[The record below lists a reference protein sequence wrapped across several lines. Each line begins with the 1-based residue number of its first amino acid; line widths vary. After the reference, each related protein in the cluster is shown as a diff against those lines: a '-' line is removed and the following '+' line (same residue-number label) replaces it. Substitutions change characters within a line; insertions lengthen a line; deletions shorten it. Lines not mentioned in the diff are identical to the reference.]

1 MTSPTNKKTFNL
13 YLNNTVTFILRIADF
28 ATNLTLLTIIH
39 INNIAIS
46 ATLKL
51 RSRLITILTI
61 PTIRIT
67 IPIVELRG
75 RLISAIAINT
85 LTLANIMHSIQRV
98 VQTIT
103 LHNSIVFVSRSLL
116 RAIVPI
122 SGGHF
127 TMVLSPIVAV
137 LYKLSDWDGST
148 LATLDVMLLSALDHS

>member
-13 YLNNTVTFILRIADF
+13 YLNNKVTFILRIADF
-28 ATNLTLLTIIH
+28 ATNLTLVTLIH
-39 INNIAIS
+39 INNIVIS
-46 ATLKL
+46 ATLRMLGKI
-51 RSRLITILTI
+51 STTISIPKTTITIAVTGLLG
-61 PTIRIT
+61 RI
-67 IPIVELRG
+67 V
-75 RLISAIAINT
+75 SNIAINT
-85 LTLANIMHSIQRV
+85 LTLANTMHSIQRV

-103 LHNSIVFVSRSLL
+103 LHNSIVFVSRLLL